1 MHPGVRS
8 EGYQLSVDWLSN
20 IIKSG
25 DQSARIKIHLNEG
38 ILFENI
44 GLGAILSR

>member
-8 EGYQLSVDWLSN
+8 EGNQLSMDWLSN
-20 IIKSG
+20 IIESG
-25 DQSARIKIHLNEG
+25 DQSARVEIHLNEA